1 MSASTA
7 PLGALLATISLPDWR
22 AHPWRHGVALLAVA
36 LGVALAFSVHLV
48 NASALAEF
56 ASAVRVAQGRPDL
69 SLRCTQP
76 AGCDDEAL
84 EALAAQPA
92 VQHALPLLDV
102 DALALPA
109 APGAP
114 RVALRVI
121 GLDALVVAAIAPE
134 WLPQPAAGASRTAAL
149 DPELVFLNAAA
160 LARLKLAVG
169 DTLTLQQG
177 LAGGRALRIAGTV
190 AAGGPPL
197 AVIDIAGAQA
207 HFDRIGRLS
216 RLLLRL
222 APGADAASLA
232 PPAGWQPVQPDDE
245 AQRVSNVSRAYRV
258 NLTVLA
264 LVALFVGAFLVFSVI
279 ALSVAQRAPAFALL
293 GVLGLSAAERR
304 RVVLAESALA
314 GAAGS
319 VLGLALGTA
328 LAALALRWLAGDLGG
343 GYFPGIAPQLQFS
356 WTAAFV
362 FGALGVAAALV
373 AGWLP
378 AKQAETLAPAQAL
391 KGLGGAAAASL
402 PRWVAPL
409 LLAAGAL
416 LALLPPVSGLPL
428 AAYAAV
434 AVLLLGGVALVP
446 MVVRVL
452 LALPLPRRSPLLLL
466 ALTRAHHEHQA
477 ATVAVAGVVA
487 SLALAVALTV
497 MVASFRDGVARWLDD
512 VLPADLYLRSAPGA
526 ATSDAAYLTPEFIAA
541 LSRIDGVARIE
552 ASRVRALAL
561 DPARPAVSLI
571 ARPLPDP
578 ARQLPLVDAPQ
589 PAQPGEVAVYVSEAM
604 VALYGS
610 APGDRLLLRG
620 IGEVRVRGVWRDYAR
635 QFGSV
640 VIDLEAYRRLTGDRR
655 LNDLALWLDAGAA
668 PSAVQRSAETL
679 APPGTVEFA
688 QTAQLR
694 AWSLQIFDRSFA
706 VTYYLQAL
714 AVAIGLF
721 GIAASFSAQ
730 ALARRREFG
739 LLAHLGLTRAQMVGV
754 VAGEGFMW
762 SVIGALLGLALGL
775 AVSVVLVFVV
785 NPQSFHWT
793 MDLVLPGW
801 RLAALCGA
809 VAVAGSAAAGAGARA
824 AASVNSVRA
833 VKEDW

>member
-1 MSASTA
+1 MNPSSAT
-7 PLGALLATISLPDWR
+7 LGALLATISLPDWR
-22 AHPWRHGVALLAVA
+22 VHPWRHGIALLAVA

-76 AGCDDEAL
+76 AGCDDRAL
-84 EALAAQPA
+84 DTLAAQPA
-92 VQHALPLLDV
+92 VQVALPLLDV

-109 APGAP
+109 TPGAP

-121 GLDALVVAAIAPE
+121 GLDALTVAAIAPE
-134 WLPQPAAGASRTAAL
+134 WLPQPAAGASRTAVL
-149 DPELVFLNAAA
+149 DPALVYLNAAA
-160 LARLKLAVG
+160 LAQLKLAVG

-177 LAGGRALRIAGTV
+177 LAGTRALRIAGTV
-190 AAGGPPL
+190 AAGGAPL

-216 RLLLRL
+216 RIQLRL

-232 PPAGWQPVQPDDE
+232 LPDGWQAVQPEDE

-264 LVALFVGAFLVFSVI
+264 LVALFVGAFLVFGVI
-279 ALSVAQRAPAFALL
+279 ALSVAQRLPAFALL
-293 GVLGLSAAERR
+293 GVLGLSAVERR
-304 RVVLAESALA
+304 RVVLAEAALV
-314 GAAGS
+314 GVAGS

-343 GYFPGIAPQLQFS
+343 GYFPGITPELRFSAP
-356 WTAAFV
+356 AALV
-362 FGALGVAAALV
+362 FAALGVVAALL

-378 AKQAETLAPAQAL
+378 SRQAEALAPAQAL
-391 KGLGGAAAASL
+391 KGLGGSATAGL
-402 PRWVAPL
+402 PPWVAPL

-416 LALLPPVSGLPL
+416 LALLPPVHGLPL

-434 AVLLLGGVALVP
+434 ALLLLGGVALVP
-446 MVVRVL
+446 LVVRAL
-452 LALPLPRRSPLLLL
+452 LSLPLPRRAPLLLL
-466 ALTRAHHEHQA
+466 ALARARHEHQA

-541 LSRIDGVARIE
+541 LARIDGVARIE
-552 ASRVRALAL
+552 ASRIRALAL
-561 DPARPAVSLI
+561 DPTRPAVSVI
-571 ARPLPDP
+571 ARPLPD
-578 ARQLPLVDAPQ
+578 AQRQLPLVAAPQ
-589 PAQPGEVAVYVSEAM
+589 PARAGEVAVYVSEAM
-604 VALYGS
+604 VALYGTG
-610 APGDRLLLRG
+610 PGERLVLPG
-620 IGEVRVRGVWRDYAR
+620 IGELRVRGVWRDYAR

-640 VIDLEAYRRLTGDRR
+640 VIDLGDYRRLTGDTR
-655 LNDLALWLDAGAA
+655 LNDLAIWLADGAA
-668 PSAVQRSAETL
+668 PAAVQRAAEAL

-706 VTYYLQAL
+706 VTSYLQLL

-739 LLAHLGLTRAQMVGV
+739 LLVHLGLTGRQIVGV
-754 VAGEGFMW
+754 VAGEGLAW
-762 SVIGALLGLALGL
+762 SAVGALLGLALGL
-775 AVSVVLVFVV
+775 AVSLVLVFVV

-793 MDLVLPGW
+793 MDLVLPW
-801 RLAALCGA
+801 PRLLALCAA
-809 VAVAGSAAAGAGARA
+809 VVLAGSVAAAAGARA
-824 AASVNSVRA
+824 AASVNSARA

>member
-1 MSASTA
+1 MSVTTA

-22 AHPWRHGVALLAVA
+22 AHPWRHAVALLAVA

-56 ASAVRVAQGRPDL
+56 ASAVRVAQGRPDV

-76 AGCDDEAL
+76 GGCDDRAL
-84 EALAAQPA
+84 DSLAAQPA
-92 VQHALPLLDV
+92 VQRALPLLDV
-102 DALALPA
+102 DTLALPTA
-109 APGAP
+109 AGAP

-121 GLDALVVAAIAPE
+121 GLDALVVATIAPE
-134 WLPQPAAGASRTAAL
+134 WLPQPAAGASRLAVL
-149 DPELVFLNAAA
+149 DPQLVYLNAAA
-160 LARLKLAVG
+160 LARLQLAVG

-177 LAGGRALRIAGTV
+177 LAGSHALRIAGTV
-190 AAGGPPL
+190 AAGGAPL

-216 RLLLRL
+216 RIQLRL
-222 APGADAASLA
+222 APGADAASLVL
-232 PPAGWQPVQPDDE
+232 PAGWQPVQPQDE
-245 AQRVSNVSRAYRV
+245 AARVSNVSRAYRV

-279 ALSVAQRAPAFALL
+279 ALSVAQRLPAFALL

-304 RVVLAESALA
+304 RVVLAESALV
-314 GAAGS
+314 GLAGS
-319 VLGLALGTA
+319 ALGLTLGTA

-343 GYFPGIAPQLQFS
+343 GYFPGITPELRFS
-356 WTAAFV
+356 WPAAV
-362 FGALGVAAALV
+362 GFGALGIAAALL

-378 AKQAETLAPAQAL
+378 SRQAEALAPAQAL
-391 KGLGGAAAASL
+391 KGLGGAAAPTL

-416 LALLPPVSGLPL
+416 LALLPPVAGLPL

-434 AVLLLGGVALVP
+434 AALLLGGVALVP
-446 MVVRVL
+446 LVVRAL
-452 LALPLPRRSPLLLL
+452 LALPLPRRAPLLLL
-466 ALTRAHHEHQA
+466 ALARARHEHQA

-497 MVASFRDGVARWLDD
+497 MVASFRNGVARWLDE

-526 ATSDAAYLTPEFIAA
+526 ATSDAAYLTPEFVAA
-541 LSRIDGVARIE
+541 VTHLDGVARME
-552 ASRVRALAL
+552 ASRIRALAL
-561 DPARPAVSLI
+561 DPTRPAVSLI
-571 ARPLPDP
+571 ARPLADP
-578 ARQLPLVDAPQ
+578 ARQLPLLAAPL
-589 PAQPGEVAVYVSEAM
+589 PERPGEVAVYVSEAM
-604 VALYGS
+604 VALYS
-610 APGDRLLLRG
+610 TRPGERLVLPG

-640 VIDLEAYRRLTGDRR
+640 VIDLGDYRRLTGDMR
-655 LNDLALWLDAGAA
+655 LNDLALWLTAGAA
-668 PSAVQRSAETL
+668 PAAVQRGAEAL
-679 APPGTVEFA
+679 APAGTVEFA

-706 VTYYLQAL
+706 VTYYLQLL

-739 LLAHLGLTRAQMVGV
+739 LLAHLGLTRPQIVGV
-754 VAGEGFMW
+754 VAAEGFTW
-762 SVIGALLGLALGL
+762 SVVGAVLGLALGL

-793 MDLVLPGW
+793 MGLVLPGS
-801 RLAALCGA
+801 RLLSLCAAVVL
-809 VAVAGSAAAGAGARA
+809 AGSVAAAAGARA
-824 AASVNSVRA
+824 AAAVNSVRA